1 MTRLAAAWRAL
12 ERDQRYTALA
22 ALGLFLSMFLHWY
35 SKTETRVEHGA
46 ALRPVRI
53 SLTAFQDFSFVE
65 LAVLLVSAG
74 LLAMLFARAERRRFQ
89 LPGGDGLIVMIA
101 GGWTVLLIFYRL
113 LDKPGVQSNHR
124 STAAATIGV
133 EWGIFIALLV
143 ALALLY
149 TGVRMRAAE
158 RLAEPSSRDPAI
170 SYGPVPPHP
179 GPRSGDA
186 PAFPPDDALDRG
198 TAPVVSARPGPQ
210 TAASAFGERPGKRRR
225 PRYPPEPG
233 EQQMSL
239 DDAPPDS
246 A

>member
-12 ERDQRYTALA
+12 ERDQRYAALA

-46 ALRPVRI
+46 TLKPVQI

-89 LPGGDGLIVMIA
+89 LPGGDALIVMIA
-101 GGWTVLLIFYRL
+101 GGWTALLIFYRL

-124 STAAATIGV
+124 STAAATVGV

-149 TGVRMRAAE
+149 TGMRMRAAE
-158 RLAEPSSRDPAI
+158 HMAQTPPRDSAPPSEGPAAPERDA
-170 SYGPVPPHP
+170 
-179 GPRSGDA
+179 
-186 PAFPPDDALDRG
+186 PPDDAASYARDDAQ
-198 TAPVVSARPGPQ
+198 APAASGVVRARPGPQ
-210 TAASAFGERPGKRRR
+210 TAASALGDRPRRR
-225 PRYPPEPG
+225 PRYPPAPG

-239 DDAPPDS
+239 DDAP
-246 A
+246 AE